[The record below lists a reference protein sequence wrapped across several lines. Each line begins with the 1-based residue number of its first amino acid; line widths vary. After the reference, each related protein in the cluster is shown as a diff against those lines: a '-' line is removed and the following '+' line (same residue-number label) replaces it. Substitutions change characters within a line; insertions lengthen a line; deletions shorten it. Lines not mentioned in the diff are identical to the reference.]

1 MKRSFGI
8 IGVACSLLALGAAVV
23 WQIFFS
29 EQVNYYITSVAVLVL
44 SMLPFFVGFE
54 LKKISTG
61 EITLVA
67 TFIALA
73 VVSRAVFYLIPQFK
87 PIGAVVIIAAV
98 CLGAQRGYLV
108 GSFSAFISNFIF
120 GQGFWT
126 PFQMV
131 ALGLVGF
138 LSGLIFKKI
147 KPKRVSLSI
156 VGFVLCFA
164 LYGLIVDM
172 STIISVYGND
182 FDFKG
187 AMSIYLTGLPFSA
200 VFGAATAVF
209 LFLFGEAFIKKTQR
223 VIKKYGLICTQ
234 DKNNAEK

>member
-1 MKRSFGI
+1 MKRSLGV
-8 IGVACSLLALGAAVV
+8 IGVVCSLLTLVAVVV

-29 EQVNYYITSVAVLVL
+29 EQINYYITSVAVLVI
-44 SMLPFFVGFE
+44 SMLPFFAGFE
-54 LKKISTG
+54 LKRISTG

-87 PIGAVVIIAAV
+87 PIGAVVIISAV
-98 CLGAQRGYLV
+98 CLGAQRGYIV

-138 LSGLIFKKI
+138 ISGLIFKKI
-147 KPKRVSLSI
+147 KAKRISLSI
-156 VGFVLCFA
+156 VGFALCFA

-182 FDFKG
+182 FDLSG
-187 AMSIYLTGLPFSA
+187 ALSIYLTGLPFSA
-200 VFGAATAVF
+200 VFGVATAVF

-234 DKNNAEK
+234 EKK

>member
-1 MKRSFGI
+1 MKRSLGV
-8 IGVACSLLALGAAVV
+8 IGVVCSLLTLVAVVV

-29 EQVNYYITSVAVLVL
+29 EQINYYITSVAVLVI
-44 SMLPFFVGFE
+44 SMLPFFAGFE

-87 PIGAVVIIAAV
+87 PIGAVVIISAV
-98 CLGAQRGYLV
+98 CLGAQRGYIV

-138 LSGLIFKKI
+138 ISGLIFKKI
-147 KPKRVSLSI
+147 KAKRISLSI
-156 VGFVLCFA
+156 VGFALCFA

-182 FDFKG
+182 FDLSG
-187 AMSIYLTGLPFSA
+187 ALSIYLTGLPFSS
-200 VFGAATAVF
+200 VFGVATAVF

-234 DKNNAEK
+234 EKK

>member
-1 MKRSFGI
+1 MKRSLGV
-8 IGVACSLLALGAAVV
+8 IGVVCSLLTLAAVVV

-29 EQVNYYITSVAVLVL
+29 EQINYYITSVAVLVI
-44 SMLPFFVGFE
+44 SMLPFFAGFE
-54 LKKISTG
+54 LKRISTG

-87 PIGAVVIIAAV
+87 PIGAVVIISAV
-98 CLGAQRGYLV
+98 CLGAQRGYIV

-131 ALGLVGF
+131 ALGFVGF
-138 LSGLIFKKI
+138 ISGLIFKKI
-147 KPKRVSLSI
+147 KAKRVSLSI
-156 VGFVLCFA
+156 VGFFLCFA

-182 FDFKG
+182 FDLSG
-187 AMSIYLTGLPFSA
+187 ALSIYLTGLPFSA
-200 VFGAATAVF
+200 VFGVATAVF

-234 DKNNAEK
+234 EKK

>member
-1 MKRSFGI
+1 MKRSLGV
-8 IGVACSLLALGAAVV
+8 IGVVCSLLTLAAVVV

-29 EQVNYYITSVAVLVL
+29 EQINYYITSVAVLVI
-44 SMLPFFVGFE
+44 SMLPFFAGFE

-87 PIGAVVIIAAV
+87 PIGAVVIISAV
-98 CLGAQRGYLV
+98 CLGAQRGYIV

-138 LSGLIFKKI
+138 ISGLIFKKI
-147 KPKRVSLSI
+147 KAKRISLSI
-156 VGFVLCFA
+156 VGFALCFA

-182 FDFKG
+182 FDLSG
-187 AMSIYLTGLPFSA
+187 ALSIYLTGLPFSA
-200 VFGAATAVF
+200 VFGVATAVF

-234 DKNNAEK
+234 EKK

>member
-1 MKRSFGI
+1 MKRSLGI
-8 IGVACSLLALGAAVV
+8 IGVVCSLITLAAAVV
-23 WQIFFS
+23 CQIFFS
-29 EQVNYYITSVAVLVL
+29 EQINYYITSVAVLVI
-44 SMLPFFVGFE
+44 SMLPFFAGFE

-87 PIGAVVIIAAV
+87 PIGAVVIISAV
-98 CLGAQRGYLV
+98 CLGAQRGYIV
-108 GSFSAFISNFIF
+108 GSVSAFISNFIF

-138 LSGLIFKKI
+138 ISGLIFKKI
-147 KPKRVSLSI
+147 KAKRISLSI
-156 VGFVLCFA
+156 VGFALCFA

-182 FDFKG
+182 FDLSG
-187 AMSIYLTGLPFSA
+187 ALSIYLTGLPFSA
-200 VFGAATAVF
+200 VFGVATAVF

-234 DKNNAEK
+234 EKK

>member
-1 MKRSFGI
+1 MKRSLGV
-8 IGVACSLLALGAAVV
+8 IGVVCSLLTLAAVVV

-29 EQVNYYITSVAVLVL
+29 EQINYYITSVAVLVI

-54 LKKISTG
+54 LKRISTG

-87 PIGAVVIIAAV
+87 PIGAVVIISAV
-98 CLGAQRGYLV
+98 CLGAQRGYIV

-138 LSGLIFKKI
+138 ISGLIFKKI
-147 KPKRVSLSI
+147 KANRISLSI
-156 VGFVLCFA
+156 VGFALCFA

-182 FDFKG
+182 FDLSG
-187 AMSIYLTGLPFSA
+187 ALSIYLTGLPFSA
-200 VFGAATAVF
+200 VFGVATAVF

-234 DKNNAEK
+234 EKK

>member
-98 CLGAQRGYLV
+98 CLDAQRGYLV
-108 GSFSAFISNFIF
+108 GSFSAFVSNFIF

-138 LSGLIFKKI
+138 ISGLIFKKI
-147 KPKRVSLSI
+147 KAKRISLSI
-156 VGFVLCFA
+156 VGFALCFA

-182 FDFKG
+182 FDLSG
-187 AMSIYLTGLPFSA
+187 ALSIYLTGLPFSA
-200 VFGAATAVF
+200 VFGVATAVF

-223 VIKKYGLICTQ
+223 VIKKYGLIFTQ
-234 DKNNAEK
+234 EKK

>member
-1 MKRSFGI
+1 MKRSLGV
-8 IGVACSLLALGAAVV
+8 IGVVCSLLTLAAAVV

-29 EQVNYYITSVAVLVL
+29 EQINYYITSVAVLVI

-54 LKKISTG
+54 LKRISTG

-87 PIGAVVIIAAV
+87 PIGAVVIISAV
-98 CLGAQRGYLV
+98 CLGAQRGYIV

-138 LSGLIFKKI
+138 ISGLVFKKI
-147 KPKRVSLSI
+147 KAKRISLSI
-156 VGFVLCFA
+156 VGFALCFA

-182 FDFKG
+182 FDLSG
-187 AMSIYLTGLPFSA
+187 ALSIYLTGLPFSA
-200 VFGAATAVF
+200 VFGVATAVF

-223 VIKKYGLICTQ
+223 VIKKYCLICTQ
-234 DKNNAEK
+234 EKK

>member
-1 MKRSFGI
+1 MKRSLGI
-8 IGVACSLLALGAAVV
+8 IGVVCSLITLAAAVV

-29 EQVNYYITSVAVLVL
+29 EQINYYITSVAVLVI
-44 SMLPFFVGFE
+44 SMLPFFAGFE
-54 LKKISTG
+54 LKRISTG

-73 VVSRAVFYLIPQFK
+73 VVSRTVFYLIPQFK
-87 PIGAVVIIAAV
+87 PIGAVVIISAV
-98 CLGAQRGYLV
+98 CLGAQRGYIV

-138 LSGLIFKKI
+138 ISGLIFKKI
-147 KPKRVSLSI
+147 KAKRISLSI
-156 VGFVLCFA
+156 VGFALCFA

-182 FDFKG
+182 FDLSG
-187 AMSIYLTGLPFSA
+187 ALSIYLTGLPFSA
-200 VFGAATAVF
+200 VFGVATAVF

-234 DKNNAEK
+234 EKK

>member
-1 MKRSFGI
+1 MRRSFGI
-8 IGVACSLLALGAAVV
+8 IGVACSLLALVAAVV

-87 PIGAVVIIAAV
+87 PIGAVVIISAV
-98 CLGAQRGYLV
+98 CLGAQRGYIV

-138 LSGLIFKKI
+138 ISGLIFKKI
-147 KPKRVSLSI
+147 KANRISLSI
-156 VGFVLCFA
+156 VGFALCFA

-182 FDFKG
+182 FDLSG
-187 AMSIYLTGLPFSA
+187 ALSIYLTGLPFSA
-200 VFGAATAVF
+200 VFGVATAVF

-234 DKNNAEK
+234 EKK

>member
-1 MKRSFGI
+1 
-8 IGVACSLLALGAAVV
+8 
-23 WQIFFS
+23 
-29 EQVNYYITSVAVLVL
+29 
-44 SMLPFFVGFE
+44 
-54 LKKISTG
+54 
-61 EITLVA
+61 
-67 TFIALA
+67 
-73 VVSRAVFYLIPQFK
+73 
-87 PIGAVVIIAAV
+87 
-98 CLGAQRGYLV
+98 
-108 GSFSAFISNFIF
+108 
-120 GQGFWT
+120 
-126 PFQMV
+126 MV

-147 KPKRVSLSI
+147 KPKRASLSI

>member
-1 MKRSFGI
+1 MKRSLGV
-8 IGVACSLLALGAAVV
+8 IGVVCSLLTLAAVVV

-29 EQVNYYITSVAVLVL
+29 EQINYYITSVAVLVI

-54 LKKISTG
+54 LKRISTG

-87 PIGAVVIIAAV
+87 PIGAVVIISAV
-98 CLGAQRGYLV
+98 CLGAQRGYIV

-138 LSGLIFKKI
+138 ISGLIFKKI
-147 KPKRVSLSI
+147 KAKRISLSI
-156 VGFVLCFA
+156 VGFALCFA

-182 FDFKG
+182 FDLSG
-187 AMSIYLTGLPFSA
+187 ALSIYLTGLPFSA
-200 VFGAATAVF
+200 VFGVATAVF

-234 DKNNAEK
+234 EKK

>member
-1 MKRSFGI
+1 MKRSLGI
-8 IGVACSLLALGAAVV
+8 IGVVCSLITLAAAVV

-29 EQVNYYITSVAVLVL
+29 EQINYYITSVAVLVI
-44 SMLPFFVGFE
+44 SMLPFFAGFE

-73 VVSRAVFYLIPQFK
+73 VVSRTVFYLIPQFK
-87 PIGAVVIIAAV
+87 PIGAVVIISAV
-98 CLGAQRGYLV
+98 CLGAQRGYIV

-138 LSGLIFKKI
+138 ISGLIFKKI
-147 KPKRVSLSI
+147 KAKRISLSI
-156 VGFVLCFA
+156 VGFALCFA

-182 FDFKG
+182 FDLSG
-187 AMSIYLTGLPFSA
+187 ALSIYLTGLPFSA
-200 VFGAATAVF
+200 VFGVATAVF

-234 DKNNAEK
+234 EKK

>member
-1 MKRSFGI
+1 MKRSLGV
-8 IGVACSLLALGAAVV
+8 IGVVCSLLTLVAAVV

-29 EQVNYYITSVAVLVL
+29 EQINYYITSVAVLVI

-54 LKKISTG
+54 LKRISTG

-87 PIGAVVIIAAV
+87 PIGAVVIISAV
-98 CLGAQRGYLV
+98 CLGAQRGYIV

-138 LSGLIFKKI
+138 ISGLIFKKI
-147 KPKRVSLSI
+147 KAKRISLSI
-156 VGFVLCFA
+156 VGFALCFA

-182 FDFKG
+182 FDLSG
-187 AMSIYLTGLPFSA
+187 ALSIYITGLPFSA
-200 VFGAATAVF
+200 VFGVATAVF
-209 LFLFGEAFIKKTQR
+209 LFLFGEAFIKKTHR

-234 DKNNAEK
+234 EKK

>member
-1 MKRSFGI
+1 MKRSLGV
-8 IGVACSLLALGAAVV
+8 IGVVCSLITLAAAVV

-29 EQVNYYITSVAVLVL
+29 EQINYYITSVAVLVI

-54 LKKISTG
+54 LKRISTG

-87 PIGAVVIIAAV
+87 PIGAVVIISAV
-98 CLGAQRGYLV
+98 CLGAQRGYIV

-138 LSGLIFKKI
+138 ISGLIFKKI
-147 KPKRVSLSI
+147 KAKRISLSI
-156 VGFVLCFA
+156 VGFALCFA

-182 FDFKG
+182 FDLSG
-187 AMSIYLTGLPFSA
+187 ALSIYLTGLPFSA
-200 VFGAATAVF
+200 VFGVATAVF
-209 LFLFGEAFIKKTQR
+209 LFLFREAFIKKTQR

-234 DKNNAEK
+234 EKK

>member
-1 MKRSFGI
+1 MKRSLGV
-8 IGVACSLLALGAAVV
+8 IGVVCSLITLAAVVV

-29 EQVNYYITSVAVLVL
+29 EQINYYITSVAVLVI
-44 SMLPFFVGFE
+44 SMLPFFAGFE
-54 LKKISTG
+54 LKRISTG

-87 PIGAVVIIAAV
+87 PIGAVVIISAV
-98 CLGAQRGYLV
+98 CLGAQRGYIV

-138 LSGLIFKKI
+138 ISGLIFKKI
-147 KPKRVSLSI
+147 KAKRISLSI
-156 VGFVLCFA
+156 VGFALCFA

-182 FDFKG
+182 FDLSG
-187 AMSIYLTGLPFSA
+187 ALSIYLTGLPFSA
-200 VFGAATAVF
+200 VFGVATAVF

-234 DKNNAEK
+234 EKK

>member
-1 MKRSFGI
+1 MKRSLGV
-8 IGVACSLLALGAAVV
+8 IGVVCSLLTLAAVVV

-29 EQVNYYITSVAVLVL
+29 EQINYYITSVAVLVI
-44 SMLPFFVGFE
+44 SMLPFFAGFE
-54 LKKISTG
+54 LKRISTG

-87 PIGAVVIIAAV
+87 PIGAVVIISAV
-98 CLGAQRGYLV
+98 CLGAQRGYIV

-138 LSGLIFKKI
+138 ISGLIFKKI
-147 KPKRVSLSI
+147 KAKRISLSI
-156 VGFVLCFA
+156 VGFALCFA

-182 FDFKG
+182 FDLSG
-187 AMSIYLTGLPFSA
+187 ALSIYLTGLPFSA
-200 VFGAATAVF
+200 VFGVATAVF

-234 DKNNAEK
+234 EKK

>member
-1 MKRSFGI
+1 MKRSLGV
-8 IGVACSLLALGAAVV
+8 IGVVCSLLTLAAAVV

-29 EQVNYYITSVAVLVL
+29 EQINYYITSVAVLVI
-44 SMLPFFVGFE
+44 SMLPFFAGFE
-54 LKKISTG
+54 LKRISTA

-87 PIGAVVIIAAV
+87 PIGAVVIISAV
-98 CLGAQRGYLV
+98 CLGAQRGYIV

-138 LSGLIFKKI
+138 ISGLIFKKI
-147 KPKRVSLSI
+147 KAKRISLSI
-156 VGFVLCFA
+156 VGFALCFA

-172 STIISVYGND
+172 STVISVYGND
-182 FDFKG
+182 FDLSG
-187 AMSIYLTGLPFSA
+187 ALSIYLTGLPFSA
-200 VFGAATAVF
+200 VFGVATAVF

-234 DKNNAEK
+234 EKK

>member
-1 MKRSFGI
+1 MKRSLGV
-8 IGVACSLLALGAAVV
+8 IGVVCSLLTLTAAVV

-29 EQVNYYITSVAVLVL
+29 EQINYYITSVAVLVI
-44 SMLPFFVGFE
+44 SMLPFFAGFE
-54 LKKISTG
+54 LKRIATG

-87 PIGAVVIIAAV
+87 PIGAVVIISAV
-98 CLGAQRGYLV
+98 CLGAQRGYIV

-138 LSGLIFKKI
+138 ISGLIFKKI
-147 KPKRVSLSI
+147 KAKRISLSI
-156 VGFVLCFA
+156 VGFALCFA

-182 FDFKG
+182 FDLSG
-187 AMSIYLTGLPFSA
+187 ALSIYLTGLPFSA
-200 VFGAATAVF
+200 VFGVATAVF

-234 DKNNAEK
+234 EKK

>member
-1 MKRSFGI
+1 MKRSLGI
-8 IGVACSLLALGAAVV
+8 IGVVCSLITLAAAVV

-29 EQVNYYITSVAVLVL
+29 EQINYYITSVAVLVI
-44 SMLPFFVGFE
+44 SMLPFFAGFE

-87 PIGAVVIIAAV
+87 PIGAVVIISAV
-98 CLGAQRGYLV
+98 CLGAQRGYIV

-138 LSGLIFKKI
+138 ISGLIFKKI
-147 KPKRVSLSI
+147 KAKRISLSI
-156 VGFVLCFA
+156 VGFALCFA

-182 FDFKG
+182 FDLSG
-187 AMSIYLTGLPFSA
+187 ALSIYLTGLPFSA
-200 VFGAATAVF
+200 VFGVATAVF

-234 DKNNAEK
+234 EKK

>member
-1 MKRSFGI
+1 MKRSLGV
-8 IGVACSLLALGAAVV
+8 IGVVCSLLTLAAAVV

-29 EQVNYYITSVAVLVL
+29 KQINYYITSVAVLVI
-44 SMLPFFVGFE
+44 SMLPFFAGFE
-54 LKKISTG
+54 LKRISTG

-87 PIGAVVIIAAV
+87 PIGAVVIISAV
-98 CLGAQRGYLV
+98 CLGAQRGYIV

-138 LSGLIFKKI
+138 ISGLIFKKI
-147 KPKRVSLSI
+147 KAKRISLSI
-156 VGFVLCFA
+156 VGFALCFA

-182 FDFKG
+182 FDLSG
-187 AMSIYLTGLPFSA
+187 ALSIYLTGLPFSA
-200 VFGAATAVF
+200 VFGVATAVF

-234 DKNNAEK
+234 EKK

>member
-1 MKRSFGI
+1 MKRSLGV
-8 IGVACSLLALGAAVV
+8 IGVVCSLLTLAAAVV

-29 EQVNYYITSVAVLVL
+29 EQINYYITSVAVLVI

-54 LKKISTG
+54 LKRISTG

-87 PIGAVVIIAAV
+87 PIGAVVIISAV
-98 CLGAQRGYLV
+98 CLGAQRGYIV

-138 LSGLIFKKI
+138 ISGLIFKKI
-147 KPKRVSLSI
+147 KAKRISLSI
-156 VGFVLCFA
+156 VGFALCFA

-182 FDFKG
+182 FDLSG
-187 AMSIYLTGLPFSA
+187 ALSIYLTGLPFSA
-200 VFGAATAVF
+200 VFGVATAVF

-234 DKNNAEK
+234 EKK

>member
-1 MKRSFGI
+1 MKRSLGV
-8 IGVACSLLALGAAVV
+8 IGVVCSLLTLAAAVV

-29 EQVNYYITSVAVLVL
+29 EQINYYITSVAVLVI
-44 SMLPFFVGFE
+44 SMLPFFAGFE
-54 LKKISTG
+54 LKRISTG

-73 VVSRAVFYLIPQFK
+73 VVSRTVFYLIPQFK
-87 PIGAVVIIAAV
+87 PIGAVVIISAV
-98 CLGAQRGYLV
+98 CLGAQRGYIV

-138 LSGLIFKKI
+138 ISGLIFKKI
-147 KPKRVSLSI
+147 KAKRISLSI
-156 VGFVLCFA
+156 VGFALCFA

-182 FDFKG
+182 FDLSG
-187 AMSIYLTGLPFSA
+187 ALSIYLTGLPFSA
-200 VFGAATAVF
+200 VFGVATAVF

-234 DKNNAEK
+234 EKK